1 MLKSLAIT
9 AALLTGLATATI
21 AQAATVA
28 VAITNYT
35 FTPGKITVHPG
46 DKVTWTNQDSIPH
59 TATALDGKTF
69 DSGAID
75 PNASWSFTFP
85 TAGIYKY
92 RCSIHPDMQGEV
104 DVQ

>member
-1 MLKSLAIT
+1 MLKYISAAVLLAGLI
-9 AALLTGLATATI
+9 AAPM
-21 AQAATVA
+21 AQAATTQVT
-28 VAITNYT
+28 ISNYM
-35 FTPGKITVHPG
+35 FAPAKVTVHPG
-46 DKVTWTNQDSIPH
+46 DTVRWTNQDSIPH
-59 TATALDGKTF
+59 TATSLDGKSF

-85 TAGIYKY
+85 KPGIYKY